1 MTVAEDAFLDFDGY
15 MLEPIDEECRPHQ
28 LLGALQT
35 WFFQCRSASQ
45 LHNVDAPRYVIS
57 TMPEL
62 RPRSNARHVLSCC
75 REIETVSTSFAQ

>member
-35 WFFQCRSASQ
+35 WFFQCRFASQ
-45 LHNVDAPRYVIS
+45 LHNEICSEVCHFHDAR
-57 TMPEL
+57 
-62 RPRSNARHVLSCC
+62 
-75 REIETVSTSFAQ
+75 AQAEK